1 MIIDALIH
9 AIDENT
15 PIEYTAHCLKRM
27 LERDISRADIINCI
41 LHGEI
46 IEDYLLDEKNTFE
59 NSFPSCLILGLKSDG
74 DTKIHIVVGY
84 NGKKILIISACYPDS
99 KHWMDDYRTRRK

>member
-46 IEDYLLDEKNTFE
+46 IEDYPLDEKNTSE
-59 NSFPSCLILGLKSDG
+59 NSFPSCLLLGLKSDG